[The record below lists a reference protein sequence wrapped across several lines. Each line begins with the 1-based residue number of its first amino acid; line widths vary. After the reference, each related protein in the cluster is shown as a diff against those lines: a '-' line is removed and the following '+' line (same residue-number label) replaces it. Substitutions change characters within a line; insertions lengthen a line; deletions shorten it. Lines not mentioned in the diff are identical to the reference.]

1 MISNNGSID
10 IAKVSQPLSSFCCRQ
25 LFRYFSRVRL
35 KKKKSRGC
43 RTENQFAASGIEYLS
58 INGGPSKRK
67 IKVSAKLFT
76 R

>member
-35 KKKKSRGC
+35 KKKNHEGAEQRISLQLLESNIYR
-43 RTENQFAASGIEYLS
+43 
-58 INGGPSKRK
+58 
-67 IKVSAKLFT
+67 
-76 R
+76 

>member
-10 IAKVSQPLSSFCCRQ
+10 IAKVSQPFEFLLSSTLSVFFPRA
-25 LFRYFSRVRL
+25 FE
-35 KKKKSRGC
+35 KKKSRGC